1 MTGARLF
8 LRRRNHPD
16 IVGELA
22 CDRFQQPEPARVHAI
37 VVGDQDAHRERYGGG
52 ITLLQPRTAAEGIA
66 PYSQQL
72 GDLFTKS
79 VSVLVKLLVHNYSAG
94 GDGRLSWV
102 SPGRVSLNRL
112 RLHRWPGRSR
122 WRRMGR
128 PRRDSWACAGRDID
142 GDRSSRPLWRRR
154 FGTI

>member
-8 LRRRNHPD
+8 LRRRNDPD
-16 IVGELA
+16 VIAELTR
-22 CDRFQQPEPARVHAI
+22 DGFEQPQPAGVHA
-37 VVGDQDAHRERYGGG
+37 VVVRGEDAHRRAYAGRAAV
-52 ITLLQPRTAAEGIA
+52 LQPRTCAKGIA

-94 GDGRLSWV
+94 GDGRLCWV

-112 RLHRWPGRSR
+112 RLHRWPGRGR

-128 PRRDSWACAGRDID
+128 PRWDNRGHVRE
-142 GDRSSRPLWRRR
+142 GH
-154 FGTI
+154 